1 MKNYQVHYK
10 NTKIVLTYDICQL
23 AALDIADL
31 DYTFSD
37 FSL

>member
-1 MKNYQVHYK
+1 MKNYEVHYK
-10 NTKIVLTYDICQL
+10 NIKIVLIHDDCQ
-23 AALDIADL
+23 LDIADL